1 MLDAKL
7 RNKPYAVLFSRVLFV
22 TRILREMVVAD
33 DPVIDMPVAFAV
45 SVLPSIVWNLLSLPP
60 SVEISIPIVHPVIV
74 LLRIMQ
80 LLVTELG
87 EDASLIPEEKP
98 EIDEKLL
105 TVLYCA
111 TGLTVMPTPVPVR
124 LNPFPSRVMTDS
136 LTIRLPVTSP
146 RSLPVEPL
154 KPRLGLVLGIQPVP
168 VKVYVCA

>member
-1 MLDAKL
+1 MQ
-7 RNKPYAVLFSRVLFV
+7 
-22 TRILREMVVAD
+22 
-33 DPVIDMPVAFAV
+33 
-45 SVLPSIVWNLLSLPP
+45 
-60 SVEISIPIVHPVIV
+60 PVIV
-74 LLRIMQ
+74 LLRTVIFW
-80 LLVTELG
+80 LTELG

-98 EIDEKLL
+98 EIDEKLP

-136 LTIRLPVTSP
+136 LMIRLPVTLP

-154 KPRLGLVLGIQPVP
+154 KPRFALVLGIQPVP